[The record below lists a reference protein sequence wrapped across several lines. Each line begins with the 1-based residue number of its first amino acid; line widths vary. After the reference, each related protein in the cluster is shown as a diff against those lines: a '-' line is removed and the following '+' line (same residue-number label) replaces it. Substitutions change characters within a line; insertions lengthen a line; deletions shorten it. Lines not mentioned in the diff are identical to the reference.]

1 MDVKFLRGLKAN
13 LDTVAVVAGQILFT
27 TDTKEMFIDTPDGRI
42 EIADTQAL
50 ASALAQYQT
59 SNDAAVKK
67 VGDDLAA
74 HIEVSDAAFEE
85 VTGNLA
91 DLVALVGTLP
101 TTTTAATIVAYID
114 EKTAGIAT
122 EGALVELGNRV
133 TEAETKIGAL
143 ETDAEKHADKTYVDE
158 ELAKKADKTALA
170 ETDAT
175 LAEVKATVD
184 NFFADDAAVN
194 DTIDTLKE
202 IAQYIAND
210 KEGAAD
216 LTARV
221 GALET
226 KVDVEKVSTAIGVE
240 TTRATEAE
248 AALGNRIKDLEDN
261 KAGYATTGQ
270 VATAKQEA
278 IDAAAGDATAKA
290 NAAQSAAEEK
300 AAELDT
306 ALHTAISAE
315 IDADVKALADG
326 AVKTNADD
334 IAAIKEALTWGTF

>member
-1 MDVKFLRGLKAN
+1 MDVKFLKGLKAN
-13 LDTVAVVAGQILFT
+13 LDSVAVVSGQILFT
-27 TDTKEMFIDTPDGRI
+27 TDTKEMFLDTEAGRI

-50 ASALAQYQT
+50 ATALSTYQAT
-59 SNDAAVKK
+59 NDAAVKK
-67 VGDDLAA
+67 VADDLAA
-74 HIEVSDAAFEE
+74 YVLANDGAIEVLGTNLD
-85 VTGNLA
+85 NLA
-91 DLVALVGTLP
+91 DLVGTLP
-101 TTTTAATIVAYID
+101 EGATAATIVDYIN

-122 EGALVELGNRV
+122 DAALEELTNRV
-133 TEAETKIGAL
+133 GAAEGKIEAL
-143 ETDAEKHADKTYVDE
+143 EADAELHADKTYVDE

-184 NFFADDAAVN
+184 NFFAEDAAVN

-221 GALET
+221 GALEG

-278 IDAAAGDATAKA
+278 IDAAAADATGKA
-290 NAAQSAAEEK
+290 NAAQAAAEAK

-326 AVKTNADD
+326 AVKTNADA
-334 IAAIKEALTWGTF
+334 IAAIEAQLTWGSF

>member
-42 EIADTQAL
+42 EIADTQVL

-74 HIEVSDAAFEE
+74 HIEASDAAFEE
-85 VTGNLA
+85 VTGDLA

-122 EGALVELGNRV
+122 EGALIDLGNRV
-133 TEAETKIGAL
+133 TEAEGKIEAL
-143 ETDAEKHADKTYVDE
+143 EADAEKHADKDYVDG
-158 ELAKKADKTALA
+158 ELAKKADKTALE
-170 ETDAT
+170 ETNGT

-184 NFFADDAAVN
+184 NFFSEDAAVN

-278 IDAAAGDATAKA
+278 IDAAAADATAKA
-290 NAAQSAAEEK
+290 NAAQSAAEAK

-326 AVKTNADD
+326 AVKTNADA
-334 IAAIKEALTWGTF
+334 IAAIEAQLTWGSF

>member
-74 HIEVSDAAFEE
+74 HIEASDAAFEE
-85 VTGNLA
+85 VTGDLA

-122 EGALVELGNRV
+122 DAALEELTNRV

-175 LAEVKATVD
+175 LAEVKEVVD

-194 DTIDTLKE
+194 DVVDTLKE
-202 IAQYIAND
+202 ITTYIAND

-216 LTARV
+216 VAARL
-221 GALET
+221 GTLET

-278 IDAAAGDATAKA
+278 IDAAAGDATTKA
-290 NAAQSAAEEK
+290 NAAQSAAEAK

>member
-1 MDVKFLRGLKAN
+1 L
-13 LDTVAVVAGQILFT
+13 T
-27 TDTKEMFIDTPDGRI
+27 
-42 EIADTQAL
+42 
-50 ASALAQYQT
+50 
-59 SNDAAVKK
+59 
-67 VGDDLAA
+67 
-74 HIEVSDAAFEE
+74 
-85 VTGNLA
+85 
-91 DLVALVGTLP
+91 
-101 TTTTAATIVAYID
+101 
-114 EKTAGIAT
+114 
-122 EGALVELGNRV
+122 ELGNRV
-133 TEAETKIGAL
+133 TEAEGKIEAL
-143 ETDAEKHADKTYVDE
+143 EADAEKHADKDYVDG
-158 ELAKKADKTALA
+158 ELAKKADKTALE
-170 ETDAT
+170 ETNGT

-184 NFFADDAAVN
+184 NFFSDDAAIN

-248 AALGNRIKDLEDN
+248 TALGNRIKDLEDN

-290 NAAQSAAEEK
+290 NAAQSAAEAK

>member
-1 MDVKFLRGLKAN
+1 MDVKFLKGLKAN
-13 LDTVAVVAGQILFT
+13 LDSVAVVSGQILFT
-27 TDTKEMFIDTPDGRI
+27 TDTKEMFLDTEAGRI

-50 ASALAQYQT
+50 ATALSGYQT
-59 SNDAAVKK
+59 TNDAAVKK

-74 HIEVSDAAFEE
+74 HIEASDAAFEE
-85 VTGNLA
+85 VTGDLA

-101 TTTTAATIVAYID
+101 TTTTAATIVDYIN

-122 EGALVELGNRV
+122 DAALEELTNRV
-133 TEAETKIGAL
+133 GTAEGKIEAL
-143 ETDAEKHADKTYVDE
+143 EADAELHADKTYVDE

-175 LAEVKATVD
+175 LAEVKEVVD

-194 DTIDTLKE
+194 DVVDTLKE
-202 IAQYIAND
+202 ITTYIAND

-278 IDAAAGDATAKA
+278 IDAAAGDATTKA
-290 NAAQSAAEEK
+290 NAAQSAAEAK

-326 AVKTNADD
+326 AVKTNADA
-334 IAAIKEALTWGTF
+334 IAAIEAQLTWGSF